1 MTRIALD
8 TSVLIA
14 ALTKPRGAAA
24 RIVRA
29 WRDGRLEVVSSDAT
43 YREAELVIDARW
55 LHHLASRD
63 AVEQLLRD
71 LRDRSVRVQPPRIHD
86 LSLKD
91 AGDLRLVEAAVA
103 GEADYLVTADR
114 ELLRARAYGR
124 AEFVTPTEFWERCR
138 PDALAKG

>member
-1 MTRIALD
+1 MKRIALD

-14 ALTKPRGAAA
+14 ALTRPRGAAA

-29 WRDGRLEVVSSDAT
+29 WHDGQLDVVSSEAT

-55 LHHLASRD
+55 LHQLAGRD

-71 LRDRSVRVQPPRIHD
+71 LRERSLRVQPQPIKD
-86 LSLKD
+86 LPLKD
-91 AGDLRLVEAAVA
+91 EGDLRLVEAAVA
-103 GEADYLVTADR
+103 GAADYLVTADR

-124 AEFVTPTEFWERCR
+124 TEFVTATEFWERYR
-138 PDALAKG
+138 EDG